1 MSDETETTA
10 QPPVGDAGVAATRT
24 PKAKA
29 TTKKATTKKAT
40 AKPAAKKSAPKK
52 KTSSKTASKQT
63 TTKKAAAK
71 KSTTKKSNAED
82 GESVKKPAA
91 KKSTAKKSTA
101 KKSTAKKA
109 APAKPASKKTTSK
122 KSASTRPAAKKQ
134 TSKKATP
141 SVSEAAIKE
150 LTDGSFGMD
159 DVLAGL
165 SLLLDKAGSLT
176 GKGNLATIL
185 AKLLVPKRST
195 GITLFPDEQ
204 PEEPTVLP
212 SGDEVAEVAAAL
224 PSDLP
229 DEQARSV
236 QVALAWLAAGAP
248 QAESGS

>member
-63 TTKKAAAK
+63 TTKKAVAK

-82 GESVKKPAA
+82 GEIAKKPAA
-91 KKSTAKKSTA
+91 KKSTAKKST
-101 KKSTAKKA
+101 TKKA

-134 TSKKATP
+134 TSKKATT

-248 QAESGS
+248 QAESNEQLS